1 MFRQQ
6 LEQPAA
12 ITTTLLRRR
21 RAVKTPPLPHPSN
34 QPQGEDGH
42 LALGLDEYLAVE
54 VFGDVEPDLKR

>member
-1 MFRQQ
+1 M
-6 LEQPAA
+6 
-12 ITTTLLRRR
+12 
-21 RAVKTPPLPHPSN
+21 KTPPPHPSN